1 MIICKIF
8 LKSTENTLSFQ
19 LKHEVQY
26 VLETDAH
33 THPLCQ
39 SWNETYAD
47 KHNAC
52 SKSHVTGCETY
63 AHKHNTCSNIY
74 HIQKARKDHMAYER
88 LGLVRK

>member
-1 MIICKIF
+1 MMIICKIKY
-8 LKSTENTLSFQ
+8 LKKSTENTLSFQ

-39 SWNETYAD
+39 SWDETYAD

-52 SKSHVTGCETY
+52 SKSHVIGCETY
-63 AHKHNTCSNIY
+63 AHKEHVLISITYKKQAKTIW
-74 HIQKARKDHMAYER
+74 HMDA
-88 LGLVRK
+88 